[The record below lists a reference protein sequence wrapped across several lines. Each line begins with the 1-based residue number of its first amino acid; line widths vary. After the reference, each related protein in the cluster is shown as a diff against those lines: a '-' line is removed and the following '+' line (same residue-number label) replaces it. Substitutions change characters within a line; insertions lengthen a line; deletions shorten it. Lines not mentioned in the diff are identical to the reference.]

1 MKALTDEENFEIPMT
16 PMIDIVFQLLI
27 FFLLA
32 TTIQQEELDVSVRI
46 PPGQQGSPTGVSTA
60 KRISI
65 SVRKDGAFTFG
76 GQVVG
81 WEDLRKKVFDAAAGG
96 NKPVV
101 TLRGDREAQ
110 YGAVAKVLQLC
121 QEAKLENVNVQ
132 FIKER

>member
-1 MKALTDEENFEIPMT
+1 MKALTEDENFELPMT

-32 TTIQQEELDVSVRI
+32 TTVKEEEMDITVRI
-46 PPGQQGSPTGVSTA
+46 PPGQQGAPAGASA
-60 KRISI
+60 ARRISI

-76 GQVVG
+76 GQAVNF
-81 WEDLRKKVFDAAAGG
+81 EDLRKKLLEAGAAST
-96 NKPVV
+96 KPVV
-101 TLRGDREAQ
+101 TLRGDREAA